1 MLPLISCAFKKV
13 FGYFIAGL
21 LAILPF
27 ALTAAIVAWVAGFL
41 KSIMGP
47 GTLAGRVLAGIGV
60 RLGSDGLVSYILGLL
75 LVVAAIFVLGL
86 LVEWGAKQFYHNTL
100 DWLFARVPLVGSL
113 YGSLKQLVAMFDQ
126 PKEAKLKSMSV
137 VFCYFGAPGS
147 AGVLALMPS
156 TEKIA
161 IDGEDFHVVM
171 IPTAPIPFGGA
182 LNFVPAR
189 LVKPVAMSVDHFVSV
204 YVSMGVT
211 TPEFMKQLSVA
222 ANTN

>member
-1 MLPLISCAFKKV
+1 MLQLIPRAAKKIA
-13 FGYFIAGL
+13 GYFLAGL

-41 KSIMGP
+41 TSIMGP
-47 GTLAGRVLAGIGV
+47 GTLPGRILARIGMQV
-60 RLGSDGLVSYILGLL
+60 GPGGMVGYVLGLL
-75 LVVAAIFVLGL
+75 FVVVAIFVLGV
-86 LVEWGAKQFYHNTL
+86 LVEWGAKQFFHNTL

-126 PKEAKLKSMSV
+126 PKEAKLKAMSV
-137 VFCYFGAPGS
+137 VFCYFGVPGG

-156 TEKIA
+156 PEKIA
-161 IDGEDFHVVM
+161 IEGEDFHVVM

-182 LNFVPAR
+182 LIFVPAA
-189 LVKPVAMSVDHFVSV
+189 LVKPVPMSVDHFVSV

-211 TPEFMKQLSVA
+211 TPEFMKELAGASK
-222 ANTN
+222 